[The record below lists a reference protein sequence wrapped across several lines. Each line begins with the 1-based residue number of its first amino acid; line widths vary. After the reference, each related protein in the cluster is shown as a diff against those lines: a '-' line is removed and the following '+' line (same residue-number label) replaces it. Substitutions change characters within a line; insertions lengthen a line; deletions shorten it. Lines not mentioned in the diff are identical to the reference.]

1 MSSTKDLQNRIK
13 SVKNT
18 RQITKAMQMVSA
30 SKMKRAEMDAKKITP
45 YLDMLFEIV
54 SHLRIPLS
62 YSNPLIEKSKNINSI
77 LLLVVGPSRGFVG
90 GLTGDLALKVSDLQ
104 KRLVLT
110 YPKASIDAIALN
122 KLAFTIC
129 KNLEI
134 NTIKN
139 FEKLPEH
146 PTTTSLSPIL
156 KTVLDL
162 YLEGHYQIVYI
173 VYTKFLSKLK
183 RKPESSI
190 VLPID
195 FELLL
200 QESQEKSTSS
210 KHVNEFIYEPSVS
223 SVLDTLLPEYFET
236 NILNA
241 ILQNNAS
248 EHSARMIAMQTATD
262 NANQL
267 IDDLTLLYNR
277 ERQTAITNSIIEI
290 TSARIE

>member
-1 MSSTKDLQNRIK
+1 MASTKDLQSRIK
-13 SVKNT
+13 SVKST

-30 SKMKRAEMDAKKITP
+30 SKMKRAEIEAKKIDP
-45 YLDMLFEIV
+45 YVEMLFEIV
-54 SHLRIPLS
+54 RYLRIPPS
-62 YSNPLIEKSKNINSI
+62 YSNPLIKKSKNTRSI
-77 LLLVVGPSRGFVG
+77 LFLVVGPSRGFVG
-90 GLTGDLALKVSDLQ
+90 GLTTDLTLKVNNLENELK
-104 KRLVLT
+104 KRYSGVM
-110 YPKASIDAIALN
+110 IDAITLN
-122 KLAFTIC
+122 KVAFNIC
-129 KNLEI
+129 KNLGL
-134 NTIKN
+134 NVVKN

-146 PTTTSLSPIL
+146 PTTTNLSPIL

-162 YLEGHYQIVYI
+162 YLEGHYQMVYI
-173 VYTKFLSKLK
+173 IYTKFISKLK
-183 RKPESSI
+183 RQPESSI

-195 FELLL
+195 FEILLK
-200 QESQEKSTSS
+200 ESKERDEPLE
-210 KHVNEFIYEPSVS
+210 HVNEFIYEPSVS
-223 SVLDTLLPEYFET
+223 EVLDSLLPEYFET

-277 ERQTAITNSIIEI
+277 ERQSAITNSIIEI

>member
-62 YSNPLIEKSKNINSI
+62 YSNPLIEKNKNVKSVLI
-77 LLLVVGPSRGFVG
+77 LVVGPSRGFVG

-139 FEKLPEH
+139 FEKLPDH

-210 KHVNEFIYEPSVS
+210 RHVNEFIYEPSVS

>member
-62 YSNPLIEKSKNINSI
+62 YSNPLIEKNKNVKSVLI
-77 LLLVVGPSRGFVG
+77 LVVGPSRGFVG

-139 FEKLPEH
+139 FEKLPDH

-162 YLEGHYQIVYI
+162 YLDGHYQIVYI

-241 ILQNNAS
+241 ILQSNAS